1 VTSNPSPTASPNTTN
16 NTAPAATTAAPVSTA
31 PKTATNPPNVTTA
44 GAGGLSYN
52 PYFYKVV
59 ILGEGGVGKSALTIM
74 FVQNLFIHDYDPT
87 IENSYKKQVEVDGRL
102 VTIDI
107 LDTAGQEEY
116 IAMRDQHIRRGQGFL
131 IVYSIVQKSSYTG
144 VNAIYTQIQRVK
156 DDDHPP
162 CVLVGNKKDLVDS
175 RQVSTAEGQNLANSL
190 GVQFVEVRFIVF
202 SCRAPTRCLQIRLPE
217 FCVC

>member
-1 VTSNPSPTASPNTTN
+1 VPATNYSPNTTASSTPTA
-16 NTAPAATTAAPVSTA
+16 TAPATA
-31 PKTATNPPNVTTA
+31 PATSATPSPSVAPLKTGPAPSSG

-131 IVYSIVQKSSYTG
+131 IVYSIAQKSSFTG
-144 VNAIYTQIQRVK
+144 VNAIHTQIQRVK

-175 RQVSTAEGQNLANSL
+175 RQVSTSEGQNLANSL
-190 GVQFVEVRFIVF
+190 AIQFVEVRV
-202 SCRAPTRCLQIRLPE
+202 
-217 FCVC
+217 